1 MKSFF
6 RTGGCCSPYRL
17 IPLFACLLLLNGTVS
32 SSALNSLEVGME
44 VPDFSLSD
52 LNGTTRNFAG
62 LKGDKLTVVLFW
74 ATWGDNSKK
83 ALQQMQ
89 ALHQKYK
96 EAGLSVVG
104 INVDKQDL
112 SEKNL
117 AEIRAVI
124 AEQKITFPILIDR
137 GLATFNSYGIIAV
150 PSTLILDKNRVLSH
164 ELSGFPLIGA
174 DNQKQF
180 VEATIENRSMQL
192 QVAVTG
198 YQPDKKAVRLWN
210 MGVKTQRSERTAAQ
224 AKGWFEKAIAADPDF
239 ILPHISLGN
248 LYYKQQNLTDAKKQ
262 FELVLQKKPEQV
274 IALAALGN
282 ILLQEGDLTGAEQKL
297 SLAIKLDEAYLP
309 SYYLLGLL
317 KGRQGNLEQALQ
329 WFKQAEELNPKDF
342 KVFTHKALLFEEL
355 KDLPAAAVN
364 YKKALLLIVDKQ

>member
-1 MKSFF
+1 MKFFF
-6 RTGGCCSPYRL
+6 RTGGSCSPYRL
-17 IPLFACLLLLNGTVS
+17 IPFLACLLLLNGTVS

-44 VPDFSLSD
+44 APDFSLSD
-52 LNGTTRNFAG
+52 LNGTPQNFTG

-89 ALHQKYK
+89 SLHQKYK
-96 EAGLSVVG
+96 GTGLSVVG
-104 INVDKQDL
+104 INVDRQDL

-117 AEIRAVI
+117 AEIRAVV
-124 AEQKITFPILIDR
+124 AEQKITFPMLIDR

-150 PSTLILDKNRVLSH
+150 PSTVILDKNRVLRH

-174 DNQKQF
+174 DNQKQY
-180 VEATIENRSMQL
+180 VEAIIENKTVAT
-192 QVAVTG
+192 QVVVVG

-210 MGVKTQRSERTAAQ
+210 MGVRTQKSERTAAQ
-224 AKGWFEKAIAADPDF
+224 AKGWFEKAIAADPEF

-248 LYYKQQNLTDAKKQ
+248 LYYKQQNLVEAKKQ

-274 IALAALGN
+274 IALGALGQ

-297 SLAIKLDEAYLP
+297 TMAIKADEAYLP

-317 KGRQGNLEQALQ
+317 KGRQGEQVQALQ
-329 WFKQAEELNPKDF
+329 WFDRAEALNPKDYRI
-342 KVFTHKALLFEEL
+342 FTHKALLFEEL
-355 KDLPAAAVN
+355 EDLPAAAAN
-364 YKKALLLIVDKQ
+364 YKKALQLIVDQQ